1 MIARCCVDFVVYH
14 TGPTYSSASAMS
26 TASTLSPQA
35 ATGSKMKSQPSTFSP
50 GIVGEDDCNQELGIW
65 DRFPQT
71 DYPQSPLPGKV
82 REYNKTAFSMFT
94 ISFRSN
100 GLPVHKDVS
109 VRAAG

>member
-1 MIARCCVDFVVYH
+1 VYH
-14 TGPTYSSASAMS
+14 AGPIYSSASAMS

-35 ATGSKMKSQPSTFSP
+35 ATGNKMKSQPSTFSP
-50 GIVGEDDCNQELGIW
+50 GIVGEDDSNQELGIW